1 MPPVGKRRRGN
12 GKTAISEERAESCY
26 ELRVKKPTIPCS
38 SSSLDRRQFVAVL
51 GAGAAGG
58 LILGVPGC
66 GSPHARPQTIADES
80 AAEPPPDAAPPADDE
95 TLTNLADFMK
105 VPRGEHAIP
114 GPFPGRVVQVTDS
127 RSLVDDVFDGAVI
140 AEMIEEGITKLTG
153 VDARESFD
161 RFFTR
166 EDVVGLKVNP
176 VGGHLMGTRLEVID
190 GVLRWLLDSGL
201 PKENVVIW
209 DRFEHM
215 LTDSG
220 ITAERFPGIHIEGL
234 QILGTETRP
243 WRDSSGKHISAG
255 NFDQDVYY
263 YARGLVGKNVRG
275 YESDEFYLNQ
285 HVFNGEYSY
294 FGKLLTRRLT
304 KIINLPVFK
313 NTGPGISMAT
323 KNLGYGSICNT
334 GRLHEKLFFSVC
346 TEVLAA
352 PPIRDKLVLNITDGL
367 RGQYEGGPMPN
378 EQYVYPL
385 RSLYFATDP
394 FALDMICH
402 NQLTEKREAMG
413 IEANRHP
420 RFTQYL
426 HDAEK
431 LGLGVANV
439 DEIEHVRL
447 ERA

>member
-1 MPPVGKRRRGN
+1 M
-12 GKTAISEERAESCY
+12 
-26 ELRVKKPTIPCS
+26 KKPINAHS
-38 SSSLDRRQFVAVL
+38 QSALDRRQFVTVL

-66 GSPHARPQTIADES
+66 GSSHTPAQTSADKT
-80 AAEPPPDAAPPADDE
+80 ATEPPPDAAPAADDQAI
-95 TLTNLADFMK
+95 TNLADFMK

-114 GPFPGRVVQVTDS
+114 GAFPGRVVQVTDS
-127 RSLVDDVFDGAVI
+127 RSLVNDTFDGAVV

-153 VDARESFD
+153 VDAKQSFD
-161 RFFTR
+161 RLFTR

-176 VGGHLMGTRLEVID
+176 VGGHLMGTRLEVVD
-190 GVLRWLLDSGL
+190 GVLKWLLDSGL

-220 ITAERFPGIHIEGL
+220 ITADRFPGVRIEGL
-234 QILGTETRP
+234 QILGTEERP
-243 WRDSSGKHISAG
+243 WRDAAGNHISAG
-255 NFDQDVYY
+255 NFDRDVYY
-263 YARGLVGKNVRG
+263 FARGLVGKNVRG

-294 FGKLLTRRLT
+294 FGKLVSQRLT

-323 KNLGYGSICNT
+323 KNLGYGAICNT

-394 FALDMICH
+394 FALDMTCH
-402 NQLTEKREAMG
+402 NQLAEKRQAMG
-413 IEANRHP
+413 IEVNRHP

-431 LGLGVANV
+431 LGLGIADV
-439 DEIEHVRL
+439 DKIEHVQVVRS
-447 ERA
+447 